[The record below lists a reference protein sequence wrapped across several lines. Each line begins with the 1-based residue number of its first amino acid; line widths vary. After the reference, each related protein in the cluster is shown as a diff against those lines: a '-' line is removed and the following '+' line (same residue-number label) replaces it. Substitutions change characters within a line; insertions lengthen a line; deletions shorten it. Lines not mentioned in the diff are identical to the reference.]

1 MSIKQEWAHFKTI
14 WGQGSDLILL
24 RLRMLRLDANEQL
37 AVIIKIFSAVVVMAI
52 LSLIGLMAMLLGLNV
67 VLPDIWKIRVFFSV
81 AALTLLIC
89 FGLMLWIPIIWKHSS
104 GQISETLGALQNDIR
119 ALRGE
124 KPLNISKD

>member
-1 MSIKQEWAHFKTI
+1 MGIKQEWVHFKTI
-14 WGQGSDLILL
+14 LGQGSDLILL

-37 AVIIKIFSAVVVMAI
+37 AVVIKIFAAIVVMAV

-67 VLPDIWKIRVFFSV
+67 VLPDIWKIRVFFSI
-81 AALTLLIC
+81 AGLTVLIF
-89 FGLMLWIPIIWKHSS
+89 FGLMLWIPIVWKRSNE
-104 GQISETLGALQNDIR
+104 QISETLGALQNDIR